1 MLLVKASSTC
11 DVCLEHF
18 QLKGETSPTARVPCA
33 IDCGHIFCSICINSF
48 TRLTCPLCR
57 SYIDPLAVRRL
68 HIDAAPQ
75 TPDSRPTRVDHTSS
89 KEDLKDRIISIVRK
103 GADGGQY
110 QALIQETCAWL
121 KEQTAEEHW
130 DLRALYLLLTRYHQ
144 MHKEEQAAT
153 VSLHEKT
160 RLHQDALRK
169 VEKRQLEISDLKQA
183 IEDLKDEMD
192 SNEVKWAV
200 REKHL
205 TMKYDEAIEETR
217 HLREQLMT
225 ICAPKGRSDRHR
237 SSDGR
242 HTNQRVFEPMV
253 EDECQDDT
261 LAPVKP
267 IVEHFSPLPV
277 HLSPMPPTTN
287 AVSPLVKIGD
297 SVDEEDHYFKPR
309 SQSPEDEE
317 HTPVEYPP
325 PLMATPASKPMVIG
339 AAIARFYDMA
349 ASETSASL
357 PHPTPSAYYN
367 RRHEKEKEK
376 LRELSRNNSSGGTG
390 RVPLS
395 RIRALQEKLVPE
407 SGDEAERTRSNR
419 RQLLNAILADAPTPQ
434 STPAP
439 IHAPP
444 PPTPPP
450 PPPLPPAPLSRRP
463 TAISRASTAAEEIE
477 RERERRR
484 KQSNENRGPETP
496 IVSVPSHP
504 QPQPQPQPPQPPT
517 QTHAQRLAR
526 PRASTLSLKDVT
538 HAHGVEEGMRRGPV
552 YSERRSATERRPST
566 GKPQWHRSSPDSS
579 RPL

>member
-1 MLLVKASSTC
+1 
-11 DVCLEHF
+11 
-18 QLKGETSPTARVPCA
+18 
-33 IDCGHIFCSICINSF
+33 
-48 TRLTCPLCR
+48 
-57 SYIDPLAVRRL
+57 
-68 HIDAAPQ
+68 
-75 TPDSRPTRVDHTSS
+75 
-89 KEDLKDRIISIVRK
+89 
-103 GADGGQY
+103 
-110 QALIQETCAWL
+110 
-121 KEQTAEEHW
+121 
-130 DLRALYLLLTRYHQ
+130 
-144 MHKEEQAAT
+144 
-153 VSLHEKT
+153 
-160 RLHQDALRK
+160 
-169 VEKRQLEISDLKQA
+169 
-183 IEDLKDEMD
+183 
-192 SNEVKWAV
+192 
-200 REKHL
+200 
-205 TMKYDEAIEETR
+205 
-217 HLREQLMT
+217 MT

-242 HTNQRVFEPMV
+242 LTNQRVFEPMV
-253 EDECQDDT
+253 EDECQDDK

-267 IVEHFSPLPV
+267 VVDRFSPLPV
-277 HLSPMPPTTN
+277 HLSPIPSTIN
-287 AVSPLVKIGD
+287 AVSPLLKNTGD
-297 SVDEEDHYFKPR
+297 SVEEEDHYFKPR
-309 SQSPEDEE
+309 SQSPEDGE

-325 PLMATPASKPMVIG
+325 PLMATPTSKPMVIG

-419 RQLLNAILADAPTPQ
+419 RHLLNAILADAPTPQ

-439 IHAPP
+439 LLAAPP

-484 KQSNENRGPETP
+484 RQSNENHRGPETP
-496 IVSVPSHP
+496 IISVP
-504 QPQPQPQPPQPPT
+504 PPPPAPLP

-526 PRASTLSLKDVT
+526 PRASTLSLKDAT
-538 HAHGVEEGMRRGPV
+538 HAHAHGAEDGMRRGAA

-566 GKPQWHRSSPDSS
+566 GKPQWHRSSPDA
-579 RPL
+579 